1 MMLRSEQVSS
11 SAMQCPHDFSFS
23 CILMFSVSESFCV
36 VLLANVLLYLCALT
50 FHLVNFHSIF
60 H

>member
-11 SAMQCPHDFSFS
+11 SAMQCPHDFSYS

-36 VLLANVLLYLCALT
+36 VLLAKSMVMFFYICVLLLFT
-50 FHLVNFHSIF
+50 
-60 H
+60 